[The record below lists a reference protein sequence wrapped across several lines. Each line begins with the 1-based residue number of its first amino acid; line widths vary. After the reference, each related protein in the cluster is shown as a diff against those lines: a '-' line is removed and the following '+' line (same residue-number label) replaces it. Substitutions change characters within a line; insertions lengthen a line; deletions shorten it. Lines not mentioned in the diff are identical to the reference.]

1 MIKNERQ
8 YRIAKAQAAKF
19 AHALTNFRTE
29 LVEPLHPLLIKAHE
43 DALKSQMADLEE
55 ELREYESLR
64 AGNFDWGELNVIAEL
79 PKALIRARIAK
90 RLSQKDLADALG
102 MKEQQIQRYEATE
115 YASAS
120 LARITEVVQALGGES
135 ESSRFVED
143 DNH

>member
-8 YRIAKAQAAKF
+8 YRITKAQAAKF
-19 AHALTNFRTE
+19 ADALTNFRTE

-43 DALKSQMADLEE
+43 DALKSQMAELEE

>member
-8 YRIAKAQAAKF
+8 YRITKAQAAKF
-19 AHALTNFRTE
+19 ADALTNFRTE